1 MIHENEFMIQ
11 VFDSLKYN
19 HLLRQATTLSPD
31 DHIKNSNSKNV
42 LKCQNLF
49 RKKFPHRRYGKLQR

>member
-31 DHIKNSNSKNV
+31 DHIKNSISNCY
-42 LKCQNLF
+42 LKSHNLF
-49 RKKFPHRRYGKLQR
+49 RK